1 MTRPVHLW
9 MCALLLAAPPAGCLL
24 DPGQGT
30 DLSGLDA
37 GPEAPV
43 PDPGNRDTP
52 LPEDP
57 GVLRDLSGPDAVPPD
72 GPTDLPWTDPNP
84 PDPGP
89 DPLGD
94 APDQE
99 GPTDAQTT
107 CQAPPA
113 TFATLE
119 VAGFPTEGSP
129 MPPWGQGVL
138 DGDAR
143 LEFVE
148 ETSSGHRWTFRM
160 DEGFPV
166 TVETD
171 LPLDQSPPFQAG
183 DRVHLWAKQ
192 QVPWWRDLV
201 LVLWDADGV
210 PRFLWHDAA
219 DLNEQESWFD
229 CGGSPTTRLCPT
241 VRALADGC
249 PAVEDTCGMR
259 FLPPVELLA
268 FGGVASSETP
278 VTFRRGEQG
287 FNPSN
292 GAIFYRVLD
301 AYRIDLSTYPCA
313 DYPTEWI
320 RALIRVA
327 PPEALECDEAR
338 IGFSQDNAPGY
349 EFYEIYLARGDE
361 AAVAEVQAIDPS
373 LDCGVSGA
381 FAKCGEIGAI
391 GCHGDLAYDPTTRR
405 IDDDTWK
412 RLCDLS
418 TRKSVLRMG
427 GGHWVF

>member
-1 MTRPVHLW
+1 MTRPLHPW
-9 MCALLLAAPPAGCLL
+9 MCALLLAVPPTGCLL
-24 DPGQGT
+24 DPGQGS
-30 DLSGLDA
+30 DLSVRDA
-37 GPEAPV
+37 RPEVPV
-43 PDPGNRDTP
+43 PDSGDRDVP
-52 LPEDP
+52 FPEDP
-57 GVLRDLSGPDAVPPD
+57 GVPPDLSGPDVGPPDAPPPD
-72 GPTDLPWTDPNP
+72 GPTDRPWTDPNP
-84 PDPGP
+84 LDPGP
-89 DPLGD
+89 DLLSD
-94 APDQE
+94 ATNP
-99 GPTDAQTT
+99 
-107 CQAPPA
+107 CQASPA
-113 TFATLE
+113 SFATLE
-119 VAGFPTEGSP
+119 VGGFPTEDSP

-143 LEFVE
+143 LESVE
-148 ETSSGHRWTFRM
+148 ETSSGRRWVFRM
-160 DEGFPV
+160 DAGNAV

-171 LPLDQSPPFQAG
+171 LPLDQSPPFRTG
-183 DRVHLWAKQ
+183 DRVHLWARQ
-192 QVPWWRDLV
+192 RVPWWRDLV

-229 CGGSPTTRLCPT
+229 CGGSPATRLCPT

-278 VTFRRGEQG
+278 VTFKRGQQG

-292 GAIFYRVLD
+292 RAIFYRVLD
-301 AYRIDLSTYPCA
+301 AYRIDLSTDPCA

-327 PPEALECDEAR
+327 PPEALKCDEAR

-349 EFYEIYLARGDE
+349 EFYEICLARGNE
-361 AAVAEVQAIDPS
+361 AAVEEVKAIDPS

-381 FAKCGEIGAI
+381 FAKCDEIGAI
-391 GCHGDLAYDPTTRR
+391 GCHGDLSYDPTTRR
-405 IDDDTWK
+405 IDDDTWE